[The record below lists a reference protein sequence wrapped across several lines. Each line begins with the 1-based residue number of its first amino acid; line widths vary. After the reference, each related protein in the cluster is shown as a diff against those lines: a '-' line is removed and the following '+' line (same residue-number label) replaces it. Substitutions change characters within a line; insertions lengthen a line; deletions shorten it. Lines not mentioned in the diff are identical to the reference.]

1 MNASTDCPEYHG
13 YNTKVCREQGHI
25 LNRKTSIVYL
35 PLIDS
40 ATVDPATIMSAMQT
54 ARAVTETTGQEYVV
68 FTADQQLYRVAVHV
82 MWENQVLFGNIYL
95 RLGGMHLLMSYVGCM
110 GYLMAGSGI
119 VEVLSE
125 AFGGV
130 LKMLAGK
137 TYPDNVRALRMLVE
151 ELIRPFFQIQNML
164 RMDDL
169 QHSLNDTASH
179 SRTAKLCIWV
189 NYVIK
194 PVFTIMKYARA
205 EREADWPLHLASVHE
220 MMPLFFAASHFN
232 YARYGLYY
240 LREREAMPEVV
251 RQHFVKGEHT
261 MHHNAGLFNGIW
273 SDMAI
278 ETTFMQYG
286 HGQSGIIGITLRP
299 KTLKTWAYSLHA
311 CNTVVNNLDQ
321 MRTQASQTASQTH
334 HKEEATARVKTD
346 TKDRTALRDKLE
358 VCIDPLH
365 PEDNQQGLV
374 NIVTGQVLTHPS
386 LNVDNATELGTKQM
400 EEFERTWPV
409 SFHETLHKM
418 CNYNGGNRSE
428 AR

>member
-1 MNASTDCPEYHG
+1 MLLRDYKTILGYTYDYGITCSYDEILRFKKSAAVVAAKDPSVRGISSAESGLVQTIVDNFDADKHSPNGKMSTHSLAMILTQPSTPENETDADTIERLKHCDVKLTINEDDNDVNVYYVGQQKPPLPEIPVPLLTDAFNTHQVISNARATELDFQFMKDMNASTDCPEYHG

-25 LNRKTSIVYL
+25 LNRKTSIVHL

-40 ATVDPATIMSAMQT
+40 ATVDPATIMSAMLT

-95 RLGGMHLLMSYVGCM
+95 RLGGMHLLMSYVGCI

-164 RMDDL
+164 CMDDL

-179 SRTAKLCIWV
+179 SRTAKLWV

-251 RQHFVKGEHT
+251 RQHFVKGEPQRWFVQWH
-261 MHHNAGLFNGIW
+261 
-273 SDMAI
+273 
-278 ETTFMQYG
+278 
-286 HGQSGIIGITLRP
+286 
-299 KTLKTWAYSLHA
+299 
-311 CNTVVNNLDQ
+311 
-321 MRTQASQTASQTH
+321 
-334 HKEEATARVKTD
+334 
-346 TKDRTALRDKLE
+346 LE
-358 VCIDPLH
+358 
-365 PEDNQQGLV
+365 
-374 NIVTGQVLTHPS
+374 
-386 LNVDNATELGTKQM
+386 
-400 EEFERTWPV
+400 
-409 SFHETLHKM
+409 
-418 CNYNGGNRSE
+418 
-428 AR
+428 